1 MRIDAII
8 LRELHMP
15 LVRPFETS
23 FGVTRDRR
31 ILLAEDSVRR
41 PDRLGRMHRRRASVL
56 LRRIDRHRLAGDRS
70 TNLGRCWPPSRPSTA
85 AIARGIFRAV
95 RGNPMAKA
103 ALENAIW
110 DLEAQ
115 REGISLSQPA
125 GRRARQHS
133 LRRLASAFSRRFPS
147 CWPSSRRELA
157 AGYQRIK
164 LKCKPGWDVEV
175 FERVRSRWPGIMLS
189 CDANSAYRLR
199 DADHLV
205 SFDAFDL
212 LMIEQPLW
220 HDDFYFHSMLQKRL
234 NTAIC
239 LDESIRNRRDALA
252 AIEMESCRIINI
264 KLGRV
269 GGFSE
274 AIAVHNA
281 AQERGIPVWC
291 GGMLES
297 GIGRAHN
304 IALSTL
310 ENFTLPGDVSASAR
324 YWAED
329 IIEPE
334 VTVSRP
340 GRNCDSRHSGP
351 RLRSAHRPDR
361 SPHRRARRPSAKW
374 RSWHSCS
381 FYLCARLQC
390 NRGAHFLED
399 LSRRFSIRFF
409 LPRIDRVSM
418 GSPSA
423 VSFRLRAAPL
433 ISSGADSCD
442 KMQIWVTKTP
452 VRGSRL
458 PG

>member
-8 LRELHMP
+8 LRELHLP

-31 ILLAEDSVRR
+31 ILLAEIHSEGLVGWGECTAGERPFFSEESTDS
-41 PDRLGRMHRRRASVL
+41 AWAVL
-56 LRRIDRHRLAGDRS
+56 VNELAPTLAEESPEHGGACPR
-70 TNLGRCWPPSRPSTA
+70 
-85 AIARGIFRAV
+85 IFRQV
-95 RGNPMAKA
+95 RGNRMAKA
-103 ALENAIW
+103 TLENAIW
-110 DLEAQ
+110 DIEAQ
-115 REGISLSQPA
+115 REGISLSQLLGGVRDTIPC
-125 GRRARQHS
+125 GVS
-133 LRRLASAFSRRFPS
+133 LGIQASIPELLAVIEQ
-147 CWPSSRRELA
+147 ELA

-175 FERVRSRWPGIMLS
+175 LERVRHKFPAITLS

-205 SFDAFDL
+205 SFDTFDL

-220 HDDFYFHSMLQKRL
+220 ADDFYYHSMLQKRL
-234 NTAIC
+234 ETPIC

-252 AIEMESCRIINI
+252 AIEMESCKIINI

-297 GIGRAHN
+297 GIGRSHN

-334 VTVSRP
+334 VVVSSAGEIAVPDTP
-340 GRNCDSRHSGP
+340 GRGYQVRTDLVE
-351 RLRSAHRPDR
+351 RLTVRKETI
-361 SPHRRARRPSAKW
+361 RALK
-374 RSWHSCS
+374 
-381 FYLCARLQC
+381 LV
-390 NRGAHFLED
+390 G
-399 LSRRFSIRFF
+399 
-409 LPRIDRVSM
+409 
-418 GSPSA
+418 
-423 VSFRLRAAPL
+423 
-433 ISSGADSCD
+433 
-442 KMQIWVTKTP
+442 
-452 VRGSRL
+452 
-458 PG
+458 